1 MVISEKKYE
10 CVIEPS
16 YSKSNWAY
24 YNLAGHSIKM
34 RVLSAQSKNYSR
46 VGSCDGERKKC
57 M

>member
-46 VGSCDGERKKC
+46 VGSCDGESKKC